1 MRAAAREEVAEMLFT
16 GMLCGDASSAPASLL
31 SEDRVN
37 QSFDAKSARTLT
49 QSWHDGSLRCGS
61 PLVRSAQLPN

>member
-1 MRAAAREEVAEMLFT
+1 MLFT

-49 QSWHDGSLRCGS
+49 QSWHDVSLRCGS
-61 PLVRSAQLPN
+61 QLSHLPDVAKFIGCLRLH